1 MRGESVKL
9 NGCFRDVC
17 ISARSISFV
26 FFKDVVLDW
35 AGLEWD
41 GVGWDRRV
49 RTSDVDFNR
58 LDNYCT
64 DVDIEIE
71 VW

>member
-1 MRGESVKL
+1 M
-9 NGCFRDVC
+9 
-17 ISARSISFV
+17 FV
-26 FFKDVVLDW
+26 SLLDQSLLFFFKDDVLDW

-41 GVGWDRRV
+41 GVGWYRRV